1 MKRAVNYLRGTATL
15 TARGLFPERLLN
27 LCAQEGVACWAL
39 EWTDS
44 RPKVP
49 GWYWFRN
56 GGAKPVILP
65 ITLPVRWKVEPDDEW
80 AGPIPEP
87 REPKQ
92 WVAIKNAEEP
102 CPKN

>member
-1 MKRAVNYLRGTATL
+1 M
-15 TARGLFPERLLN
+15 
-27 LCAQEGVACWAL
+27 
-39 EWTDS
+39 
-44 RPKVP
+44 
-49 GWYWFRN
+49 
-56 GGAKPVILP
+56 ILP